1 MYAQATASIRDFNM
15 IVAPFP
21 LHGRYIQPLGRRA
34 IACAFTPHLQTCCH
48 RQFPNWS
55 QVWACR
61 QDVVP
66 SGGIVGGLIGAIEG
80 ATGPHIPMQGGAI
93 SRALLQRGC
102 ICPLTHWQLHPACT
116 CELNAHKAK
125 ATMTRILID
134 TPFSKVP
141 KNKCRDKRKMTTTAT
156 RHQQT
161 LGPSPSGSRRLSIAR
176 SMAECALAIT
186 ADCSAMSLF
195 AMAICARR
203 TASCVRLGRSCI
215 ATPSDCR

>member
-1 MYAQATASIRDFNM
+1 M

-21 LHGRYIQPLGRRA
+21 LHGLASSAIFSRSAAA
-34 IACAFTPHLQTCCH
+34 IACAFTSHLQTCCH

-55 QVWACR
+55 QIWACR

-66 SGGIVGGLIGAIEG
+66 TGGIVGGLIGAIEG

-102 ICPLTHWQLHPACT
+102 ICPLTHWQVHPACT

-134 TPFSKVP
+134 TPFSKAP
-141 KNKCRDKRKMTTTAT
+141 R
-156 RHQQT
+156 
-161 LGPSPSGSRRLSIAR
+161 
-176 SMAECALAIT
+176 
-186 ADCSAMSLF
+186 
-195 AMAICARR
+195 
-203 TASCVRLGRSCI
+203 
-215 ATPSDCR
+215 

>member
-1 MYAQATASIRDFNM
+1 M

-21 LHGRYIQPLGRRA
+21 LHGLASSAIFSRSVAAA
-34 IACAFTPHLQTCCH
+34 IACACAFTSHLQTCCH

-55 QVWACR
+55 QIWACR

-66 SGGIVGGLIGAIEG
+66 TGGIVGGLIGAIEG

-102 ICPLTHWQLHPACT
+102 IFPLTHWQVHPACT

-134 TPFSKVP
+134 NPFSKAP
-141 KNKCRDKRKMTTTAT
+141 R
-156 RHQQT
+156 
-161 LGPSPSGSRRLSIAR
+161 
-176 SMAECALAIT
+176 
-186 ADCSAMSLF
+186 
-195 AMAICARR
+195 
-203 TASCVRLGRSCI
+203 
-215 ATPSDCR
+215 

>member
-21 LHGRYIQPLGRRA
+21 LHGRHPAA
-34 IACAFTPHLQTCCH
+34 IACTFTSPLQPCCH

-55 QVWACR
+55 QIWACR

-80 ATGPHIPMQGGAI
+80 AIGPHIPMQGGAI

-102 ICPLTHWQLHPACT
+102 ICPSTHWQVHPACT

-134 TPFSKVP
+134 TPFS
-141 KNKCRDKRKMTTTAT
+141 TAP
-156 RHQQT
+156 R
-161 LGPSPSGSRRLSIAR
+161 
-176 SMAECALAIT
+176 
-186 ADCSAMSLF
+186 
-195 AMAICARR
+195 
-203 TASCVRLGRSCI
+203 
-215 ATPSDCR
+215 